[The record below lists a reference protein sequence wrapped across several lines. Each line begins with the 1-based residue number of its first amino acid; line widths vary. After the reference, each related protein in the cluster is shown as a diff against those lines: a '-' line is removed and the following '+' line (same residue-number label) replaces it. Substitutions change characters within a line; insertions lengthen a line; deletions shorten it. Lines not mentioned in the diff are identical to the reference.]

1 MSAPDGTN
9 QWFKIW
15 DTADVVQASKVI
27 RGAAGDEAWVMELK
41 IPFATLDRRRT
52 SGDGELP
59 FGWKAVV
66 PPVNGT
72 TWKFNVTRANRDSTK
87 GPDDYSVWSFNGHYA
102 YGPGK
107 DKMHFHDQN
116 NFGTLT
122 FVR

>member
-1 MSAPDGTN
+1 MTG
-9 QWFKIW
+9 
-15 DTADVVQASKVI
+15 
-27 RGAAGDEAWVMELK
+27 E
-41 IPFATLDRRRT
+41 
-52 SGDGELP
+52 GELP
-59 FGWKAVV
+59 RGWKAV
-66 PPVNGT
+66 PCHRVNGHH
-72 TWKFNVTRANRDSTK
+72 VEIQRRTRESDTAT